1 MKALVTEVLGLDE
14 FNETVMDEH
23 IEFATI
29 LDNTVT
35 FHFRDGRE
43 VSKPYLDKRHGVKWT
58 EERRAKA
65 VAAINASWTEERR
78 KKHGEIIREVR
89 RNQRAKNSDHDTGD
103 DQPIHGIAD

>member
-58 EERRAKA
+58 EERRVKA
-65 VAAINASWTEERR
+65 VADINASWTEERR

-89 RNQRAKNSDHDTGD
+89 RNQRANNIDHDTAD
-103 DQPIHGIAD
+103 D